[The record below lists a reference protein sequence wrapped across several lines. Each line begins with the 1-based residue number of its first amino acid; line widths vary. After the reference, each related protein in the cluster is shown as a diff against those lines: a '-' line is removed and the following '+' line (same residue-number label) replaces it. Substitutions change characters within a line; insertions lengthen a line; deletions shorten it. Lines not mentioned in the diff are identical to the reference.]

1 MGIWQMFALVSM
13 LKSNLYSVYPK
24 LGTQNVREGLIMH
37 RGCEPKYSVAI
48 MWTSNR
54 DDMNETLDSKQFR
67 TTDTIRRRKRLELS
81 DNFGF
86 ETSTIFQELETESVP
101 TVNLQ
106 EPEPEPTI
114 QYQVCYCHK

>member
-13 LKSNLYSVYPK
+13 LKSNLYSMYPK
-24 LGTQNVREGLIMH
+24 LGTQKVREGLIMH

-54 DDMNETLDSKQFR
+54 DDMNERHWIPNHFVPLIPLGEVDA
-67 TTDTIRRRKRLELS
+67 IELS

-86 ETSTIFQELETESVP
+86 ETSTIFQELETESVG
-101 TVNLQ
+101 T
-106 EPEPEPTI
+106 
-114 QYQVCYCHK
+114 